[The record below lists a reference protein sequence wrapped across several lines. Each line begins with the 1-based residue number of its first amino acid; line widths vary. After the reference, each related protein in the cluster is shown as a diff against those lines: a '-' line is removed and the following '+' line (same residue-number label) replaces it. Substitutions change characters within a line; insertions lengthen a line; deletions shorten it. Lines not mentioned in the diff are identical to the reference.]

1 MEGDEV
7 ELRAFLISM
16 LNKTKQPASRVCH
29 LTFHEQPCVATL
41 DTGLMAQEMLRFCGS
56 DVQTKILSLHSRI
69 LLSRPL
75 YSNKNRPKLNA
86 PLRTHWRLAISVRY
100 RPTWTMASRFPSA
113 YEACPESIQPFWISR
128 EPVAW
133 PWRNLAASQRKPYCA
148 SVNSHSPVGLVSW

>member
-29 LTFHEQPCVATL
+29 LTFHEQPRVATL

-56 DVQTKILSLHSRI
+56 DVQTKILSPHSRI

-86 PLRTHWRLAISVRY
+86 PLRTH
-100 RPTWTMASRFPSA
+100 
-113 YEACPESIQPFWISR
+113 
-128 EPVAW
+128 
-133 PWRNLAASQRKPYCA
+133 
-148 SVNSHSPVGLVSW
+148 